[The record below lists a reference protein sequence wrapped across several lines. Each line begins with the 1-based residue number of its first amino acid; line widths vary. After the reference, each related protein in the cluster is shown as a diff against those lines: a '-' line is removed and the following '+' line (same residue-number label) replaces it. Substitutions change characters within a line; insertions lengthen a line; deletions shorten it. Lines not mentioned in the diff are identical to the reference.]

1 MMTGIRICLLKK
13 KSGKSG
19 LLSIKK
25 KEKIME
31 GGLLRAFDSEEV
43 YSMSIKNTSSSSQ
56 YRTRAIYQERVKV
69 NIRIS
74 QL

>member
-1 MMTGIRICLLKK
+1 
-13 KSGKSG
+13 
-19 LLSIKK
+19 
-25 KEKIME
+25 ME